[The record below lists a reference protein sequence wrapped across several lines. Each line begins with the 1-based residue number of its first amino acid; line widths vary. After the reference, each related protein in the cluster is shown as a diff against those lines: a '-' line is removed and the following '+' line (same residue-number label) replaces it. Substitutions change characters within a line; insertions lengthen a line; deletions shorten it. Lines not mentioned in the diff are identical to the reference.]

1 MKQSCGDFMKKN
13 FFLSF
18 LTTFIILLLSYIIVG
33 FFSIK
38 TFITSDLGGQYYHF
52 LYMFKEVLDG
62 TSNLFYSFKIGI
74 GNSFYDIFLYY
85 LNSPINLIL
94 KFVSY
99 DGIYDF
105 LLISTLFKISLCS
118 STMYIYMNYHFKNKK
133 YLVFF
138 SICYALSSAIIGNY
152 LQVMWLDSY
161 IIAPLVLLGIDKLII
176 EDKVIMYVLSLSFC
190 IFSNYYIGYIIC
202 FFSILYFIYKLTLY
216 NRNKKKSII
225 KFCIMS
231 VIAGMMTMITNFTGL
246 INILN
251 LGKTQS
257 LEFGFNTSLTSIIS
271 SLFIWNNT
279 QENVLNFTN
288 PRMYISIL
296 LLLFVFFYFFNK
308 NINKNEKIKS
318 GLMICIFLTF
328 MLFEPLNSIWHAF
341 SVPTGFNFRYVF
353 LINIFLIY
361 LSYKGF
367 ENINYIDKKY
377 YFLIT
382 YIIFIFAFC
391 CYFVNFVDMKCIYI
405 SLFFLLLYLIIIY
418 FKKYYYLF
426 ILLIIEL
433 FLNSIIFYNSIPTL
447 FDENNIVNDNI
458 LNIINDIKNID
469 NDKFY
474 RMDFMKLDEIN
485 FNDNILYNYNS
496 VSSFVSTTPVNLINF
511 FDKIGYEIKSN
522 TYLFENYDIT
532 NSILGIKYYADTKG
546 YDKVIGNYGNYN
558 LYKNDNALS
567 LGFVVSD
574 SVKKDWNC
582 NSTFDCQQKILNMMN
597 DNNVVFYENIDFK
610 KINNYEYEI
619 ENFDKSIK
627 YFDFS
632 FEYEKELD
640 IELYINNQLSGNFFK
655 TENGIFKTTG
665 TIFNNDDIFNIKIVD
680 KNGNLKKVQL
690 FAYEFNYEL
699 YEEEI
704 SKLSERQLNIIEFS
718 NTNIKGTVDGGGTL
732 FTSIPYSEY
741 WKIYVDGQKV
751 KTYKIFDA
759 FLGADISVGN
769 HFIEIKYEVDTF
781 KYGIFISGCTLLI
794 SIFYI
799 FKFKKFK
806 KY

>member
-1 MKQSCGDFMKKN
+1 MKKN

-18 LTTFIILLLSYIIVG
+18 LITFIILFLSYVTVG

-38 TFITSDLGGQYYHF
+38 TFLTSDLGAQYYHF

-152 LQVMWLDSY
+152 LQIMWLDSY
-161 IIAPLVLLGIDKLII
+161 IVAPLVLLGIDKLIT

-202 FFSILYFIYKLTLY
+202 FFSVLYFIYRLTLHSGS
-216 NRNKKKSII
+216 KKKSII

-231 VIAGMMTMITNFTGL
+231 VIAGMMTMFTNLTGL

-257 LEFGFNTSLTSIIS
+257 LEFGFNTTPTSIIS

-296 LLLFVFFYFFNK
+296 LLLFIFIYFFNK
-308 NINKNEKIKS
+308 NIKINEKIKS
-318 GLMICIFLTF
+318 GLMICIFLAF
-328 MLFEPLNSIWHAF
+328 MLFEQLNSIWHAF

-361 LSYKGF
+361 LSCKGF

-391 CYFVNFVDMKCIYI
+391 CYFVNFVDMKYIYI

-474 RMDFMKLDEIN
+474 RMDFMKLDEIS
-485 FNDNILYNYNS
+485 FNDNILYGYDS
-496 VSSFVSTTPVNLINF
+496 VSSFVSTTQSNWINF
-511 FDKIGYEIKSN
+511 FDKIGYEIGN
-522 TYLFENYDIT
+522 NAYLFESYDIT

-546 YDKVIGNYGNYN
+546 YDKVIGNYGKYN
-558 LYKNDNALS
+558 IYKNDNALS

-574 SVKKDWNC
+574 SVKNEWNC
-582 NSTFDCQQKILNMMN
+582 DSTFDCQEKIINLMN
-597 DNNVVFYENIDFK
+597 NNDTDIFVDVPVK
-610 KINNYEYEI
+610 KINEYEYQI
-619 ENFDKSIK
+619 ELPKNIYK
-627 YFDFS
+627 YFSIS
-632 FEYEKELD
+632 FEYKNSLD
-640 IELYINNQLSGNFFK
+640 VDVYFNGELSGTFNEENGSVFK
-655 TENGIFKTTG
+655 TSAI
-665 TIFNNDDIFNIKIVD
+665 ISNDEDEKIIIKIVD
-680 KNGNLKKVQL
+680 KNNNLINAKVESYIFDYNVYLNEINKLKK
-690 FAYEFNYEL
+690 N
-699 YEEEI
+699 
-704 SKLSERQLNIIEFS
+704 QLNIEIFKDDY
-718 NTNIKGTVDGGGTL
+718 IKGTITDGGTM
-732 FTSIPYSEY
+732 FFSIPYSDY
-741 WKIYVDGQKV
+741 WNVYVDGK
-751 KTYKIFDA
+751 KIETFKIFDV
-759 FLGADISVGN
+759 FLGADIDEGKHIV
-769 HFIEIKYEVDTF
+769 ELKYEINNF
-781 KYGIFISGCTLLI
+781 KYGLLLSVISFVSFII
-794 SIFYI
+794 YIFY
-799 FKFKKFK
+799 KKSK
-806 KY
+806 KIEN